1 MRGQFQD
8 QGGFFSYIRPEERIP
23 ADHPLR
29 EIRKLVRE
37 VLQELSHS
45 FGELYSQEGRPSI
58 PPEQLLSALLLQVF
72 YGLRSERQLME
83 QLNYNLL
90 FRWFV
95 GLSPDD
101 PVWDAT
107 TFTKNRDRL
116 QRGDVFRKFMERLL
130 DHPKVKPLL
139 SDEHFSVAARSSRPG
154 PRTRASSPRTA
165 RMTATAQTFTAS
177 GARTTRI
184 KAQATHRPSSIARRP
199 GARPSSAIWVM
210 RSWRTATVLLLTAP
224 SHRPAAPPSGVPLRR
239 CSRRKP
245 NDRDEESRSARTKP
259 TTPAITLRR
268 CAR

>member
-1 MRGQFQD
+1 MRGRFQD
-8 QGGFFSYIRPEERIP
+8 QGGLFSYIRPEERIP
-23 ADHPLR
+23 AVHPLR

-37 VLQELSHS
+37 VLKELSHS
-45 FGELYSQEGRPSI
+45 FGKLYSHEGRPSI

-116 QRGDVFRKFMERLL
+116 QRGDVLRKFMERLL
-130 DHPKVKPLL
+130 DRQGSSPYCRT
-139 SDEHFSVAARSSRPG
+139 SISRSTARSSRPG
-154 PRTRASSPRTA
+154 PRTRASSPKTA
-165 RMTATAQTFTAS
+165 RMTAMARTFTAR
-177 GARTTRI
+177 GVKTTRI
-184 KAQATHRPSSIARRP
+184 KAQATRRPSSIAKRP
-199 GARPSSAIWVM
+199 GAKPSSAICAM

-224 SHRPAAPPSGVPLRR
+224 SHRPAASPSGVPLRR

-245 NDRDEESRSARTKP
+245 NDRDEESRSARTRP
-259 TTPAITLRR
+259 TIPAITLRR